1 MLFRSTVQ
9 LGMVAG
15 HLNIWGRDAVFTSQ
29 GSEQAG
35 VCRSQ
40 AENNQLRDFAG
51 LRACPAREGYSYN
64 DGHLLSGDRAVRTP
78 PAACPRTEGAA
89 GTHIPGFS
97 FQNRQRSDPAQSS
110 DSCG

>member
-1 MLFRSTVQ
+1 M
-9 LGMVAG
+9 
-15 HLNIWGRDAVFTSQ
+15 FTSQ

-51 LRACPAREGYSYN
+51 LRACPVREGYSYN

-78 PAACPRTEGAA
+78 PAARPRTKGAA
-89 GTHIPGFS
+89 GTPCPRFFFS
-97 FQNRQRSDPAQSS
+97 KQAEKRSGSVL
-110 DSCG
+110 